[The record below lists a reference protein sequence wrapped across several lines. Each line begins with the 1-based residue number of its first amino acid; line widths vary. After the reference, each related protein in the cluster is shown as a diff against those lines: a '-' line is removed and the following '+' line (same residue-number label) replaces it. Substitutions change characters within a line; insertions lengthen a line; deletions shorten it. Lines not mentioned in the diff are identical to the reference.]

1 MRYSKR
7 ALLLFG
13 AGAVLGLVV
22 VSAHLAGLGRIASL
36 TMAAGLALLPLAL
49 VADWWSHRPW
59 REPRPKRKPKPK
71 ARAKARAPKR
81 RAAPARRQPR
91 KQR

>member
-13 AGAVLGLVV
+13 AGLLLGLIL
-22 VSAHLAGLGRIASL
+22 VSANLDGIALVGSLAMATGLL
-36 TMAAGLALLPLAL
+36 LLPAAL

-59 REPRPKRKPKPK
+59 RKPPSKSRKRP
-71 ARAKARAPKR
+71 AG
-81 RAAPARRQPR
+81 RRQPTAATKSSPPR
-91 KQR
+91 KRGSRSK

>member
-1 MRYSKR
+1 MRHTKR

-13 AGAVLGLVV
+13 AGGLLGLLL
-22 VSAHLAGLGRIASL
+22 VSADLSGLGWAASA
-36 TMAAGLALLPLAL
+36 TMAAGIAALPVAL

-59 REPRPKRKPKPK
+59 RKP
-71 ARAKARAPKR
+71 APKR

-91 KQR
+91 KRR